1 MSAEENEAVT
11 NADAKVEEEKGE
23 DLEEEKTEGSNGNK
37 DEGGK
42 AVGGVSEEEM
52 RERVIKLAFGGDAR
66 RFEEFCDIVRAGIPP
81 DTSVVLRG
89 SSVTGVRYDDGAPF
103 DADGPGTSDL
113 DLTLVGEEV
122 LGLYILDGFYLPG
135 VHTKPLSDK
144 DPDIAPTLIPLR
156 DKLVA
161 MTNRPVNI
169 QGTRD
174 IIMRIRGDW
183 LGQPYLTLIGTIGES

>member
-1 MSAEENEAVT
+1 MEAG
-11 NADAKVEEEKGE
+11 A
-23 DLEEEKTEGSNGNK
+23 L
-37 DEGGK
+37 
-42 AVGGVSEEEM
+42 SEEEM
-52 RERVIKLAFGGDAR
+52 RERVIELAFGGDAS
-66 RFEEFCDIVRAGIPP
+66 RFREFCEVVRNSIPKG
-81 DTSVVLRG
+81 TAVVLRG
-89 SSVTGVRYDDGAPF
+89 SAITGKRWKDDAPF

-156 DKLVA
+156 DRLVA

-174 IIMRIRGDW
+174 IVMRIRGDW
-183 LGQPYLTLIGTIGES
+183 MGQPYLTLIGTVGES